1 MIAVIS
7 FMKVGL
13 RMAAVSVIVQ
23 LSCHGRNPS
32 PWPRKLH
39 HGGRRRPP
47 RLHHPGAAARGAC
60 PALVRAPGLFSAPM
74 FEQIVIVGAGQAAV
88 QAVDTLRRR
97 GFTGKLTLIGEEPWP
112 PYQRPPLSKK
122 YLAGALER
130 ERLLIR
136 PAQFF
141 ADHTVTTH
149 LGRRV
154 TDIAPRA
161 RHVRLDDGLVVQ
173 YDALLLAIGS
183 RPRRLA
189 VPGGDLEGVH
199 YLRTIADA
207 DRIRAGCTPGG
218 RLVIVGGGYIGL
230 EVAATARELG
240 MEVTVLEMADRV
252 MNRVTCPEV
261 SAFYTAEHA
270 RHGVR
275 IRCNETLRALH
286 GDARS
291 QRVKS
296 VLTEQ
301 GSEYPADLVII
312 GVGVVPADELARAA
326 GLECENGIVTE
337 AHCRTSD
344 EGIYA
349 AGDCASHLNRQYG
362 RHLRLESVDN
372 AFEQGTTVALNL
384 LGNATLHDKLPWFW
398 SDQFDLKLIIVGVA
412 QGFDTVVMRGSPAA
426 RSFCACYLRRG
437 ELIAIDTV
445 NSPRDQMAAR
455 KLIAAHVRPNPD
467 KLADPAVA
475 LKDTL

>member
-1 MIAVIS
+1 
-7 FMKVGL
+7 
-13 RMAAVSVIVQ
+13 
-23 LSCHGRNPS
+23 
-32 PWPRKLH
+32 
-39 HGGRRRPP
+39 
-47 RLHHPGAAARGAC
+47 
-60 PALVRAPGLFSAPM
+60 M

-97 GFTGKLTLIGEEPWP
+97 GFAGKLTLIGEEPWA

-141 ADHTVTTH
+141 PDHAVKTH
-149 LGRRV
+149 FGHRV

-161 RHVRLDDGLVVQ
+161 RHVRLDDARVVP
-173 YDALLLAIGS
+173 YDALLLATGS

-189 VPGGDLEGVH
+189 VPGADLEGVH
-199 YLRTIADA
+199 YLRTIGDA
-207 DRIRAGCTPGG
+207 DRMRADFAPGG

-230 EVAATARELG
+230 EVAATACELG
-240 MEVTVLEMADRV
+240 MDVTVLEMTDRV
-252 MNRVTCPEV
+252 MSRVTCPEV
-261 SAFYTAEHA
+261 SAFYASEHA
-270 RHGVR
+270 RRGVR

-286 GDARS
+286 AGAGGE
-291 QRVKS
+291 RVRS

-301 GSEYPADLVII
+301 GGEYPADAVLI
-312 GVGVVPADELARAA
+312 GVGVVPADELAKAA

-344 EGIYA
+344 EAIYA

-372 AFEQGTTVALNL
+372 AFEQGTTVALNM
-384 LGNATLHDKLPWFW
+384 LGHATLHDKLPWFW
-398 SDQFDLKLIIVGVA
+398 SDQYDLKLVIVGVA
-412 QGFDTVVMRGSPAA
+412 QGYDSVVMRGSPAT
-426 RSFCACYLRRG
+426 RSFSACYLRGG

-445 NSPRDQMAAR
+445 NSPKDQMAAR
-455 KLIAAHVRPNPD
+455 KLIAAHARPAAD

-475 LKDTL
+475 LKDAV